1 MAERED
7 FESLSIP
14 LQRSEHDDVHEAAAY
29 DDMARR
35 IVEGI
40 ESGPAEAFAA
50 DYFERLRER
59 VRAARR
65 NSARV
70 D

>member
-1 MAERED
+1 MTKRED

-14 LQRSEHDDVHEAAAY
+14 LQRSEHAGLREAAAY

-40 ESGPAEAFAA
+40 ESGPAESFAP
-50 DYFERLRER
+50 DFFERLRER
-59 VRAARR
+59 VRAAQR
-65 NSARV
+65 NSARAE
-70 D
+70 